1 MGEKKQHSIRTSVSL
16 PVSICEFF
24 RKNRHAL
31 KKILEGGFR
40 AEMCDAIR
48 RNRTRCYNRTSENF
62 VIVQVFWNYD
72 VYNKLH
78 AMAAVQRVSVSL
90 LIYRLLMAMQKN
102 LTAKDNRVSNYV
114 LIVRSLSADCLH
126 IEEKII
132 FQRLPPPNNSEEPP
146 LAA

>member
-1 MGEKKQHSIRTSVSL
+1 
-16 PVSICEFF
+16 
-24 RKNRHAL
+24 
-31 KKILEGGFR
+31 
-40 AEMCDAIR
+40 MCDAIR